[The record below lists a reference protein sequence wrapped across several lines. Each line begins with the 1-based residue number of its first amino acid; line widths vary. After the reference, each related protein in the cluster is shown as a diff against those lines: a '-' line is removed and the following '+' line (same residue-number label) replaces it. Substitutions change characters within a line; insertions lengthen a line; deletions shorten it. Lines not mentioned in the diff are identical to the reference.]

1 MSPDYEGQGHLDVGL
16 VDGGYVDQPPAIDRE
31 GFAQQVTWIYMY
43 KYNPSFIIN

>member
-31 GFAQQVTWIYMY
+31 GFAQQVTWIYLTQAL
-43 KYNPSFIIN
+43 S